1 MKTPRIP
8 PRFDYQFYIKDK
20 EYLKSEKE
28 AEAHFESVGLA
39 KGLAGSMA
47 CNAGNFVRLIERM
60 EPESVLEIGPGNAPK
75 LMGPNVY
82 YFDVKSREELQSRY
96 AGEPGKKN
104 VPEKIH
110 YVNSRGDLGS
120 VTRKFDVVFSSHM
133 IEHSLDLIEHLNQ
146 VESLLNPGGYYF
158 IIAPN
163 KDFTFDYFKPDSIAE
178 DAIAHHIACKGQPGL
193 SIRSLLLEKCRR
205 THNDATKHWSGD
217 HGELEQNSD
226 SIRWVSE
233 NFKKINQDHIAR
245 CGYHSWIFTDRTF
258 MDLIRDLNMLE
269 LISMKLE
276 ACYNTFF
283 GTCSFNAILKSQ

>member
-20 EYLKSEKE
+20 KYLKSEKE
-28 AEAHFESVGLA
+28 AESHFESVGLA

-60 EPESVLEIGPGNAPK
+60 EPESVLEIGPGNTPK

-96 AGEPGKKN
+96 AGEPGKNN

-110 YVNSRGDLGS
+110 YVNGRGELGS

-163 KDFTFDYFKPDSIAE
+163 KDYTFDYFKPVTIAE
-178 DAIAHHIACKGQPGL
+178 DVIAHHFACKGHPAL
-193 SIRSLLLEKCRR
+193 SIRSLLLEQCRR
-205 THNDATKHWSGD
+205 THNDAKKHWCGE
-217 HGELEQNSD
+217 HGNWKFNSD
-226 SIRWVSE
+226 SIDWVAG
-233 NFKKINQDHIAR
+233 NFNRINDDHVAR
-245 CGYHSWIFTDRTF
+245 SGYHSWIFTDNTF
-258 MDLIRDLNMLE
+258 MELIRTLYRLK
-269 LISMKLE
+269 LISLKLE
-276 ACYNTFF
+276 TCYNTLY
-283 GTCSFNAILKSQ
+283 GTCSFNVILKMD